1 MAKVMLVTGGGR
13 GIGAATA
20 RLAAERGYSV
30 CVNYLRDESAA
41 QRLVKEISGKA
52 IAVAGDVSQEAD
64 VLRLFEAVDRKLG
77 RIDALVNNAGI
88 VDVRSRVD
96 EMTVPRLQR
105 MFAVNV
111 IGSFLCAREA
121 IKRMSRKHGGAGGA
135 IVNISSINGIAA
147 APNAGAYTAS
157 KAGVIMLTQH
167 MALEWGGAG
176 VRVNAVAPGLINAGM
191 SDAIYA
197 DPEVRRL
204 RQGRVPLGR
213 LGTAED
219 VAETVLFL
227 GSDRAAY
234 VTGQTVAVDGGITVS
249 ALNSMPRP
257 ASVDSVGLDGAG

>member
-1 MAKVMLVTGGGR
+1 VTNWAVVTGAGT
-13 GIGAATA
+13 GIGAVIAGHA
-20 RLAAERGYSV
+20 VKAGYRVAAWDIDEASV
-30 CVNYLRDESAA
+30 T
-41 QRLVKEISGKA
+41 
-52 IAVAGDVSQEAD
+52 AVAADLGSACTPAVVDVADEAS
-64 VLRLFEAVDRKLG
+64 VIAAF
-77 RIDALVNNAGI
+77 DALPEAPALVVNNAGVVRFGPLLQLAAADWRQA
-88 VDVRSRVD
+88 VDVNLTGTFLVAR
-96 EMTVPRLQR
+96 TAAAR
-105 MFAVNV
+105 M
-111 IGSFLCAREA
+111 IEA
-121 IKRMSRKHGGAGGA
+121 GTGGA